1 MVDDWLSE
9 SVSDGAKSVIVL
21 GSVDRLTIS
30 ELSKE
35 FSMGILLFSSKK
47 ETIGP
52 LPEKVTF
59 IDRKESAS
67 VIKEKLENFMLLD
80 YDSPPTVKV
89 SKSIS
94 DESTSEYNKILDLTI
109 SEIDSTMRARR
120 TRSETG
126 YLRQRQVFVNLAGYL
141 TKRIPTEWNGLAQGS
156 LAVVVGAGPSL
167 DVTLPLLKSGIPKP
181 IIVASDSSLTALRS
195 ANLNPDF
202 VVSIDPQ
209 KTFESCSEEGYS
221 PGIAVLSSQSHESWS
236 KKWGKNCCYLSGRII
251 TEDWLTEKG
260 ISKTDVIAINN
271 AGLTALMVANFLN
284 PSAILTLGMDLSGG
298 GAGQERYAKNTN
310 RADIQIFASHYHK
323 IPGNFSDTVTTPF
336 LSDWQET
343 SAFCR
348 KISENKTIINLN
360 DRGAK
365 LEGATLVHPDQVEEL
380 KNVLNQI
387 IKPFNSEELALLNKR
402 KSLRGLGLNQLLC
415 QLTTICDS
423 IWDTF
428 PKQENENNAILLNF
442 LRETLADH
450 DKAKLLGDF
459 AFSVMPIIS
468 PEKKPTL
475 LELKGFSK
483 EIETLIWKLEDA
495 ILECNPEDDFLSRF
509 FTEKFN

>member
-1 MVDDWLSE
+1 MGGEWLSE

-21 GSVDRLTIS
+21 GCIDSLTIS
-30 ELSKE
+30 ELLKE

-47 ETIGP
+47 ETISP
-52 LPEKVTF
+52 LPEEVTF
-59 IDRKESAS
+59 VDRKESAS
-67 VIKEKLENFMLLD
+67 LIKEKLENFMLLD

-89 SKSIS
+89 CKSIT

-126 YLRQRQVFVNLAGYL
+126 YLRQKQIFINLAGYL
-141 TKRIPTEWNGLAQGS
+141 TKRMPSEWSALAEGT
-156 LAVVVGAGPSL
+156 LAIVVGAGPSL
-167 DVTLPLLKSGIPKP
+167 DVTLSLLKSGIPKP
-181 IIVASDSSLTALRS
+181 LIVASDSSLRALRD
-195 ANLNPDF
+195 ANLDPDF
-202 VVSIDPQ
+202 VISIDPQ
-209 KTFESCSEEGYS
+209 KTFESCSEQDYS

-236 KKWGKNCCYLSGRII
+236 KKWGMKCCYLSGRVI

-260 ISKTDVIAINN
+260 ISKTDFLAINN
-271 AGLTALMVANFLN
+271 AGLTALLFANSLN
-284 PSAILTLGMDLSGG
+284 PAALLTVGMDLSGG
-298 GAGQERYAKNTN
+298 VDGKERYAENTH
-310 RADIQIFASHYHK
+310 RSHIQVFASHYHN

-343 SAFCR
+343 SDFCR

-365 LEGATLVHPDQVEEL
+365 LEGTTLVHPDQVEEL
-380 KNVLNQI
+380 KSALNQSL
-387 IKPFNSEELALLNKR
+387 KPYNSSEFNLLSKR
-402 KSLRGLGLNQLLC
+402 KTLRGNGLNQLVC
-415 QLTTICDS
+415 QLTAVCDS
-423 IWDTF
+423 IRDTL
-428 PKQENENNAILLNF
+428 PKEENQNSSIHLNF
-442 LRETLADH
+442 LRKTLADY

-468 PEKKPTL
+468 PKKEPNL
-475 LELKGFSK
+475 QELKRFTN
-483 EIETLIWKLEDA
+483 EIKDLIWKLEDA
-495 ILECNPEDDFLSRF
+495 IIACSPEDEFLSRF